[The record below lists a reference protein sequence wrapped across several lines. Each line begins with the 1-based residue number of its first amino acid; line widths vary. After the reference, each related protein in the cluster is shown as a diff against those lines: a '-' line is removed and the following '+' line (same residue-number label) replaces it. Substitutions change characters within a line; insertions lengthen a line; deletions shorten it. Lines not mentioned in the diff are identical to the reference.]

1 MSDFETSERLRFIVA
16 GVDQQGD
23 YYLELQNL
31 FAMTVENAGFEVVRE
46 WEFGWF
52 ESGLVSQGDFECMAE
67 EDWRDWV
74 DLFDTTRLVETAR
87 TESDGYLWAFG
98 YGVDGNDDSELVT
111 ALSTADVRSSST
123 LVKVYDPGPV
133 NEGSN
138 MNTADQVDL
147 FEEDDCAGCDGSL
160 FENVDFNR
168 TSQ

>member
-31 FAMTVENAGFEVVRE
+31 FAMVVESVGFNVVNE

-52 ESGLVSQGDFECMAE
+52 EADSVSDGDFDCIAE

-74 DLFDTTRLVETAR
+74 SLFDTTRLVETAR
-87 TESDGYLWAFG
+87 TRSDGYLWAFG
-98 YGVDGNDDSELVT
+98 YAVDGNSRSELVT
-111 ALSTADVRSSST
+111 ELSTADVRSAST
-123 LVKVYDPGPV
+123 LVKIYDPGPV

-138 MNTADQVDL
+138 MNTADPADL

-160 FENVDFNR
+160 FENVEFNR